1 MYTMNRCLS
10 FVGLPGI
17 RQWLA
22 IVLGAAWVG
31 SCSLTWAQSAPER
44 VSPIPPAAVFGQL
57 LVQQSPDVLLDGQ
70 PQRLSPGA
78 RIRGPN
84 NLLVLPATLSGQTV
98 PVRYLR
104 ESHGLI
110 HEVWLLNDAEQRAR
124 P

>member
-1 MYTMNRCLS
+1 MNRCLS
-10 FVGLPGI
+10 FV
-17 RQWLA
+17 RLA
-22 IVLGAAWVG
+22 FMLGAAWVG
-31 SCSLTWAQSAPER
+31 PSSWAWAQTGPER
-44 VSPIPPAAVFGQL
+44 VPPIPPAAVFGQL
-57 LVQQSPDVLLDGQ
+57 QVLQSPDVLLDGQ

-84 NLLVLPATLSGQTV
+84 NLLVLPATLSGQTL
-98 PVRYLR
+98 PARYLR